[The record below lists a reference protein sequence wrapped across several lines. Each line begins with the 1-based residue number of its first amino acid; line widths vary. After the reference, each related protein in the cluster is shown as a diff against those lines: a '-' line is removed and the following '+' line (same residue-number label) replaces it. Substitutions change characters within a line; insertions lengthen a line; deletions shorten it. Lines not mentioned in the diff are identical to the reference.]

1 VESVRV
7 WVCTYCAELLLV
19 LLLSGDLL
27 QNFEDLIQDA
37 LRIIAYSMEAQ
48 NWELVRWFLNEH
60 QSPDL
65 GAYFLPIIAQV
76 SKGICA
82 HRDRAEDTFGVQVTC
97 SHVRLDPEGRCPP
110 RERVRGKQ
118 QERAVTGHTSWR
130 HQ

>member
-1 VESVRV
+1 M
-7 WVCTYCAELLLV
+7 CADCVVLLHV
-19 LLLSGDLL
+19 LLLSCYPL

-76 SKGICA
+76 S
-82 HRDRAEDTFGVQVTC
+82 
-97 SHVRLDPEGRCPP
+97 
-110 RERVRGKQ
+110 
-118 QERAVTGHTSWR
+118 
-130 HQ
+130 